1 MFRKILFFL
10 LGSIWLIPEIV
21 SAKADFFTLE
31 YYEDPDIYV
40 YSPVSVEEDAVYPV
54 LYLIHG
60 RWQQPTV
67 WEKIGLLDTLNHLY
81 DTGEIIP
88 FFVVLPHDVAYMEDI
103 YESKFHDEFLLK
115 VMPFVEENFPVDTAP
130 DNTAVGGIS
139 RGAQWAQYFAFE
151 NYGRF
156 GSVGVHSPAN
166 AFYSLPKIYGIIR
179 DHPDIPAL
187 RVRIDIGNQDNAI
200 RIGSEFSEQ
209 LLKLFYPHELVIGD
223 GGHDLDYWK
232 KYLPD
237 YLKWYSDGF
246 RIKQQI

>member
-40 YSPVSVEEDAVYPV
+40 YSPVSVEENAVYPV

-81 DTGEIIP
+81 DTGDIIP

-139 RGAQWAQYFAFE
+139 RGAQWAQYFGFE
-151 NYGRF
+151 KYGRF
-156 GSVGVHSPAN
+156 GSIGVHSPAN

-237 YLKWYSDGF
+237 YLK
-246 RIKQQI
+246 

>member
-81 DTGEIIP
+81 ATGEIIP

-166 AFYSLPKIYGIIR
+166 AFSSLPKIYGIIR

>member
-1 MFRKILFFL
+1 
-10 LGSIWLIPEIV
+10 
-21 SAKADFFTLE
+21 
-31 YYEDPDIYV
+31 
-40 YSPVSVEEDAVYPV
+40 
-54 LYLIHG
+54 
-60 RWQQPTV
+60 
-67 WEKIGLLDTLNHLY
+67 
-81 DTGEIIP
+81 
-88 FFVVLPHDVAYMEDI
+88 
-103 YESKFHDEFLLK
+103 
-115 VMPFVEENFPVDTAP
+115 MPFVEENFPVDTAP

-232 KYLPD
+232 NYLPD